1 MKRILSLILGLVIAM
16 SSLSMT
22 AFAANDD
29 VKPQVKADVVED
41 AYARLS
47 AVGITLEG
55 NALTAGDFIAT
66 LLKFS
71 NPEAKNNDDT
81 FEMARGMGLV
91 NSTLGRTQLI
101 NYRDALN
108 AALMFAGYKQ
118 VLEMNDVMSVAS
130 SADLVG
136 NITAGE
142 KDNITR
148 DAAAVLLSDLLD
160 VEVMQYSG
168 SSYKSDGT
176 TVLNKYFKMTKKR
189 VEIVQVNRK
198 ENKIFVRENGE
209 TVVYY
214 GADNLNY
221 DRVSAGNQLV
231 FINEE
236 NAICYVKTSG
246 KGFMF
251 WDFVYTVNKNK
262 DQSINYYIDQLD
274 KMTFYNSGE
283 EYDVSEDVIAFYG
296 DEATE
301 NSAYP
306 ICGAFV
312 KVFGYDN
319 EITQLNIYSLT
330 EGGLLK
336 TFTGTS
342 LSYTQGSVNDLV
354 SGDIASVQD
363 MTVIIDGREKTL
375 EDLKKNMVFD
385 YWSNDDETS
394 MLIVASSRKAVGEI
408 KSYGTSTVKIA
419 DLHYNVSS
427 NVYSYNRYMAKYE
440 PGFTLRPPTYV
451 EAYID
456 DRCEIRYVRDNQ
468 MYDNLTT
475 VYGFVK
481 KAWVEDNGE
490 DRGIKIIPI
499 TGPGSG
505 NEIIEHKVK
514 KKLNSGSLSFEYV
527 QSVQSDLNG
536 KGFLKFTINAD
547 DVVVKIEPVE
557 NMTSSISFS
566 MSGDKNAKGYQGFY
580 MNDATMMVVY
590 PIDGEFNV
598 KTLTWKTFW
607 SYYDT
612 DSPKLTLTVDYH
624 PTQNPI
630 PKFGLVTGDTH
641 LIEPGWNAAGFVSVC
656 EQNADGDYTVKIAN
670 TTYTLDADTVET
682 HGIKEGV
689 YAQLRIRPFMKN
701 GLIYFEDPSGGTSN
715 DATSFAK
722 YSKVIDLSGPISTW
736 SEKLNDVFGPFEES
750 QYNRLALGKVILKGD
765 NYIQFEV
772 DGKPTSVYPITENLR
787 VSEIVDSEPRVYRD
801 APTGLGNNTWYT
813 GSQALRNVRIGDRVM
828 FLVRSTQ
835 GMYNV
840 QNIYY
845 FDDGSVFG
853 GR

>member
-22 AFAANDD
+22 ALAANDD

-55 NALTAGDFIAT
+55 NAMTAGDYIAT

-71 NPEAKNNDDT
+71 NAETKNSDDT

-91 NSTLGRTQLI
+91 DSTLGRTQLI
-101 NYRDALN
+101 NYKDALN

-130 SADLVG
+130 SADLIG

-142 KDNITR
+142 KDNLTR

-168 SSYKSDGT
+168 NSYKSDGT

-189 VEIVQVNRK
+189 VEIVQVNKK

-214 GADNLNY
+214 ASEGLDY
-221 DRVSAGNQLV
+221 DRVSAGNHIV
-231 FINEE
+231 FINNE
-236 NAICYVKTSG
+236 NAICYVKVSG
-246 KGFMF
+246 KGFVF
-251 WDFVYTVNKNK
+251 WDYVYTVNKNK

-274 KMTFYNSGE
+274 TMTFYNSGE

-301 NSAYP
+301 NRAYP

-312 KVFGYDN
+312 KVLGYDN
-319 EITQLNIYSLT
+319 EITQLNIYSIT

-336 TFTGTS
+336 TFTGTK
-342 LSYTQGSVNDLV
+342 LSYTQGAVNDLV
-354 SGDIASVQD
+354 SGDIASVND
-363 MTVIIDGREKTL
+363 VTVVIDGREKTL
-375 EDLKKNMVFD
+375 DDLSKNMVFD
-385 YWSNDDETS
+385 YWSNEDETS
-394 MLIVASSRKAVGEI
+394 MLVVASSRKAVGEI
-408 KSYGTSTVKIA
+408 KSYGSSTVKIA

-427 NVYSYNRYMAKYE
+427 NVYSYNRYMERYE
-440 PGFTLRPPTYV
+440 PGFTMRPPTYV

-456 DRCEIRYVRDNQ
+456 DKCEIRYVKDVPEYDTVKT
-468 MYDNLTT
+468 MY
-475 VYGFVK
+475 GIVK

-499 TGPGSG
+499 SGPGSG
-505 NEIIEHKVK
+505 NEVVEHKVK
-514 KKLNSGSLSFEYV
+514 KKLNSGSLSFEYA

-557 NMTSSISFS
+557 YLTNTTSFNMN
-566 MSGDKNAKGYQGFY
+566 NAHDRLAYGGFY
-580 MNDATMMVVY
+580 MNNATMILIY
-590 PIDGEFNV
+590 EAGGDFTV
-598 KTLTWKTFW
+598 KTMSWTTLKG
-607 SYYDT
+607 YY
-612 DSPKLTLTVDYH
+612 SENSQGVTLTADYH

-630 PKFGLVTGDTH
+630 PKFGVLTGD
-641 LIEPGWNAAGFVSVC
+641 IASIAPGYNAGGFVSSVD
-656 EQNADGDYTVKIAN
+656 ETEDGDYKVVMGN
-670 TTYTLDADTVET
+670 TTYMVDEETVNNY
-682 HGIKEGV
+682 GIKEGAYV
-689 YAQLRIRPFMKN
+689 QARRRPFTKN
-701 GLIYFEDPSGGTSN
+701 GFVFDEVNYN
-715 DATSFAK
+715 
-722 YSKVIDLSGPISTW
+722 SKVVDLSGPISGW
-736 SEKLNDVFGPFEES
+736 EAVLRNAYGAYDDSKASG
-750 QYNRLALGKVILKGD
+750 RLTIGKVILKGD
-765 NYIQFEV
+765 NYVQFEV
-772 DGKPTSVYPITENLR
+772 EGRPTMVFPVTDAIR
-787 VSEIVDSEPRVYRD
+787 VNEIIDSSPRVYRD
-801 APTGLGNNTWYT
+801 APTDLVKQEWYQN
-813 GSQALRNVRIGDRVM
+813 SQAFRNVRIGDKVM
-828 FLVRSTQ
+828 FSVENKDSC
-835 GMYNV
+835 MIIK
-840 QNIYY
+840 NIYV
-845 FDDGSVFG
+845 FEDGSVFG

>member
-29 VKPQVKADVVED
+29 VKPQVKADTVED

-101 NYRDALN
+101 NYKDALN

-189 VEIVQVNRK
+189 VEIVQVNKK
-198 ENKIFVRENGE
+198 ENKIFVRENGA

-236 NAICYVKTSG
+236 NAISYVKISG

-301 NSAYP
+301 NRAYP

-342 LSYTQGSVNDLV
+342 LSYTQGTINDLV
-354 SGDIASVQD
+354 SGDISLVQD
-363 MTVIIDGREKTL
+363 MTVVIDGREKTL
-375 EDLKKNMVFD
+375 DDLKKDMVFD

-394 MLIVASSRKAVGEI
+394 MLVVASSRKAVGEI
-408 KSYGTSTVKIA
+408 KSYGTNTVKIA

-427 NVYSYNRYMAKYE
+427 NVYSYNRYMKRYE
-440 PGFTLRPPTYV
+440 QGFTLRPPTYV

-456 DRCEIRYVRDNQ
+456 DKCEIRYVRDEQENS
-468 MYDNLTT
+468 T
-475 VYGFVK
+475 VKTIYGFVK

-514 KKLNSGSLSFEYV
+514 KKLNTGSLSFEYA

-536 KGFLKFTINAD
+536 KGFLKFTINSD

-557 NMTSSISFS
+557 NMTRTTSINFNDVAQDALAY
-566 MSGDKNAKGYQGFY
+566 GGYY
-580 MNDATMMVVY
+580 LDDATMMVVY
-590 PIDGEFNV
+590 SIDGEFKV
-598 KTLTWKTFW
+598 KTFKW
-607 SYYDT
+607 SELRKYYQSG
-612 DSPKLTLTVDYH
+612 SPSLTLTVDYH
-624 PTQNPI
+624 PTQDPI
-630 PKFGLVTGDTH
+630 PKFGMVTGDTH
-641 LIEPGWNAAGFVSVC
+641 LIEYGWNISGFVTSC
-656 EQNADGDYTVKIAN
+656 EQNLDGDYTVRFAN
-670 TTYTLDADTVET
+670 TTYTLDAKMVERY
-682 HGIKEGV
+682 GIKQDV
-689 YAQLRIRPFMKN
+689 FMTLRPRTFMKN
-701 GLIYFEDPSGGTSN
+701 GLAYTAE
-715 DATSFAK
+715 
-722 YSKVIDLSGPISTW
+722 SKVVDLSGPV
-736 SEKLNDVFGPFEES
+736 SEWNDVLTEAYGAFNDTATG
-750 QYNRLALGKVILKGD
+750 ALRMGKVLLKGD

-772 DGKPTSVYPITENLR
+772 NGKPTPVYPITEKLR
-787 VSEIVDSEPRVYRD
+787 VSEIIDSEPRVYRD
-801 APTGLGNNTWYT
+801 APTGVNGNIWYT
-813 GSQALRNVRIGDRVM
+813 GSQALRNVRIGDTVM
-828 FLVRSTQ
+828 FLLNGDSYLQVA
-835 GMYNV
+835 
-840 QNIYY
+840 NIWY

-853 GR
+853 AR

>member
-55 NALTAGDFIAT
+55 NAMTAGDFIAT

-101 NYRDALN
+101 NYKDALN

-130 SADLVG
+130 SADLIG

-176 TVLNKYFKMTKKR
+176 TILNKYFKMTKKR
-189 VEIVQVNRK
+189 VEIVQVNKK

-214 GADNLNY
+214 GAENLNY

-296 DEATE
+296 DEATG

-336 TFTGTS
+336 TFTGSS
-342 LSYTQGSVNDLV
+342 LSYTQGAVNDLV
-354 SGDIASVQD
+354 SGDIASVND
-363 MTVIIDGREKTL
+363 VTVVIDGREKTL
-375 EDLKKNMVFD
+375 DDLKKNMVFD
-385 YWSNDDETS
+385 YWSNEDETS
-394 MLIVASSRKAVGEI
+394 MLVVASSRKAVGEI
-408 KSYGTSTVKIA
+408 KSYGTNTVKIA

-427 NVYSYNRYMAKYE
+427 NVYSYNRYMSRYE
-440 PGFTLRPPTYV
+440 PGFTMRPPTYV

-456 DRCEIRYVRDNQ
+456 DKCEIRYVIDVPE
-468 MYDNLTT
+468 YDTVTT
-475 VYGFVK
+475 MYGFVK

-505 NEIIEHKVK
+505 NDIVEHKVK
-514 KKLNSGSLSFEYV
+514 KKLNTGSLSFEYV

-557 NMTSSISFS
+557 NMTCSTTINFN
-566 MSGDKNAKGYQGFY
+566 GTKNVPAYGGFY
-580 MNDATMMVVY
+580 LNDATMMVVY
-590 PIDGEFNV
+590 SIDGEFKV
-598 KTLTWKTFW
+598 KTYTWTNLW
-607 SYYDT
+607 QYYQKGT
-612 DSPKLTLTVDYH
+612 TKLTLTVDYH

-630 PKFGLVTGDTH
+630 PKFGMITGDTS
-641 LIEPGWNAAGFVSVC
+641 LIEQGWSTGGFVSVC
-656 EQNADGDYTVKIAN
+656 EENADGDYTVKIAN
-670 TTYTLDADTVET
+670 TTYTLDANMVET
-682 HGIKEGV
+682 YGIKEGA
-689 YAQLRIRPFMKN
+689 YAQLRPRPFVKN
-701 GLIYFEDPSGGTSN
+701 GIVYDAASN
-715 DATSFAK
+715 
-722 YSKVIDLSGPISTW
+722 SKVVDLSGPISGW
-736 SEKLNDVFGPFEES
+736 KNILRDAYGAYNDASPSG
-750 QYNRLALGKVILKGD
+750 LMMGKVILKSD
-765 NYIQFEV
+765 NYIQFEI
-772 DGKPTSVYPITENLR
+772 DGQPTSVFPITSKLR

-801 APTGLGNNTWYT
+801 APTGISSSDWFQ
-813 GSQALRNVRIGDRVM
+813 GSQALRNVRIGDTVL
-828 FLVRSTQ
+828 FTVNNEQDFIQIQT
-835 GMYNV
+835 
-840 QNIYY
+840 IYY
-845 FDDGSVFG
+845 VDDGSVFSS
-853 GR
+853 R